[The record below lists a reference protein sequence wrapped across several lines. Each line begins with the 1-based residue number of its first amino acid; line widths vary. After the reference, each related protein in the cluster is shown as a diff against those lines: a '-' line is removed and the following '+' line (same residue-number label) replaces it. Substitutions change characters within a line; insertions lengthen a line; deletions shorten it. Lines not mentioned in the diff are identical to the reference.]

1 MISVHFWLKAITF
14 SSNGSK
20 GLPKNPP
27 NCPILCNW
35 VFDSFILADEPFAK
49 VLRSLKACVLVNE
62 NLCSKL
68 FSLLESPT
76 TIDQSFKVTS
86 VPS

>member
-1 MISVHFWLKAITF
+1 MISVHFSLKAITF

-20 GLPKNPP
+20 GLPENLP

-35 VFDSFILADEPFAK
+35 IFDSFILADEPFAK
-49 VLRSLKACVLVNE
+49 TLRSFKACVLVNE